1 MDSPRAI
8 GPATVTAEARF
19 ASGDN
24 DIQLSGTVKRQV
36 VLCAA
41 TVADDMTFQIVP
53 TSPTNLPHNPRSSS
67 RSSASAALRH
77 GSSITGVLADLHAA
91 PALAT
96 AGWPPPS
103 HSVTRHSSVHSWVRV
118 FPSSL
123 AFAASSF
130 CNPLSRN
137 GARVSFSSVNGIIGH
152 VFFVPPSTWTRL
164 NQSDQNADNHSG
176 YEQSE

>member
-1 MDSPRAI
+1 MDSPRAV

-24 DIQLSGTVKRQV
+24 DIQLSGTVGGQV

-96 AGWPPPS
+96 AGRPLLRIRLLDIVRYILGFACS
-103 HSVTRHSSVHSWVRV
+103 HRPWLSLPLPFAIHYPVMALV
-118 FPSSL
+118 FLS
-123 AFAASSF
+123 
-130 CNPLSRN
+130 PL
-137 GARVSFSSVNGIIGH
+137 
-152 VFFVPPSTWTRL
+152 
-164 NQSDQNADNHSG
+164 
-176 YEQSE
+176 